1 VQDPPGAGGAAA
13 SASAAAIASDTMFD
27 LVCPICLTTELK
39 LRNSVGRPSGDLHCP
54 RCSRTFGEAP
64 PPVS

>member
-1 VQDPPGAGGAAA
+1 
-13 SASAAAIASDTMFD
+13 MFD